1 MVLYTDTYNFKDIL
15 NFVTRSERV
24 SDILCECAW
33 RMFKTFKTEITVIS
47 YDKTSEAEV
56 FVSIVDD
63 WSNA

>member
-1 MVLYTDTYNFKDIL
+1 MTLTEWNDIEIEAGG
-15 NFVTRSERV
+15 R
-24 SDILCECAW
+24 
-33 RMFKTFKTEITVIS
+33 FKTEITVIS